1 MDQSRAP
8 VLEALPPFRC
18 REDVV
23 FGPPGHKQGRGVN
36 PRVLEIVGAGVFAS
50 TVFTLNGLDD
60 RRESQGVLTQ
70 AQDVMTE
77 AVHAD
82 QAFFST
88 YGSSLPVKSAMIEKA
103 VVG

>member
-1 MDQSRAP
+1 MDQSSVP
-8 VLEALPPFRC
+8 VLEALPPSRC

-23 FGPPGHKQGRGVN
+23 FGPSGHKQGRGVN
-36 PRVLEIVGAGVFAS
+36 PRVLETVGAGVFAS
-50 TVFTLNGLDD
+50 NVLILNGLDD

-70 AQDVMTE
+70 AQNLMAE

-88 YGSSLPVKSAMIEKA
+88 CGRSRPVKSAMIEKA